1 MYGFEH
7 FGAGWGMILV
17 WLVPILLIALV
28 LRLLLGGRDN
38 ARSEQTPLD
47 ILKSRY
53 ARGEIDQEE
62 FQRKKQELGG

>member
-17 WLVPILLIALV
+17 WLVPILLIAFLV
-28 LRLLLGGRDN
+28 RYFLGDRD
-38 ARSEQTPLD
+38 RSSGPTPLD

-53 ARGEIDQEE
+53 AKGEIDEEE
-62 FQRKKQELGG
+62 FRKRRASLEE